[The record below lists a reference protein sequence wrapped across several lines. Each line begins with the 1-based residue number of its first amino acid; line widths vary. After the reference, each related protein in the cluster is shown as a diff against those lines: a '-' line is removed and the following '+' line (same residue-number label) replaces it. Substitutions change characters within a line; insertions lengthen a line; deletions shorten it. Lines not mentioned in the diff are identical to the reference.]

1 MEISVIWDGDMAVSI
16 KVLVEALAELFG
28 IDETEALN
36 RLLEK
41 GISNYSDFLRYLN
54 EVRRQDRM
62 WTS

>member
-16 KVLVEALAELFG
+16 QVLAEALADLCG
-28 IDETEALN
+28 IDETEALS

-54 EVRRQDRM
+54 DVRRQDRM